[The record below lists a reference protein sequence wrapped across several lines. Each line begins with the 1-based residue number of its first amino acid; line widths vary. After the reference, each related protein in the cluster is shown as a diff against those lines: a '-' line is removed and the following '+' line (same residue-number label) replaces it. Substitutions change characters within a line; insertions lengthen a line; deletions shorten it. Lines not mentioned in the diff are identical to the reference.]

1 VLRLIYSRGVG
12 HTKQG
17 SVVED
22 LATAGGPSAAVTQP
36 LRLVAFAYSAPQ
48 ADVAVTDARRAA
60 AVLAGHVSWWT
71 RSLQVGRGVWGGGAL
86 SSRRE
91 PPSTILTFC
100 KCLCPRRGRVQRPP
114 FSGDAQLPLPFP
126 SPIVRDPR
134 KLAAYRKRYPLTD
147 FIDLAR
153 TPRANAAANPASVL
167 AQDPLALVRDYMFE
181 AHGDRGC
188 PLVLLL
194 SFADLLADGDW
205 VDRLLRYVQANAWR
219 VWFGHAL
226 M

>member
-1 VLRLIYSRGVG
+1 M
-12 HTKQG
+12 
-17 SVVED
+17 
-22 LATAGGPSAAVTQP
+22 
-36 LRLVAFAYSAPQ
+36 
-48 ADVAVTDARRAA
+48 
-60 AVLAGHVSWWT
+60 
-71 RSLQVGRGVWGGGAL
+71 
-86 SSRRE
+86 
-91 PPSTILTFC
+91 
-100 KCLCPRRGRVQRPP
+100 
-114 FSGDAQLPLPFP
+114 
-126 SPIVRDPR
+126 RDPR

-205 VDRLLRYVQANAWR
+205 VDRLLRYAHASAWQG
-219 VWFGHAL
+219 VWLGHAL
-226 M
+226 MRATRPSARCVGRARAEARVVLVFAPGPALKAVASHLNEQLAPLLDRGKGAAPKDPLHALREAIASARAATQVPIAAMFPPVRPPVA